1 MIKLGL
7 TLVSLLLASTSYGAH
22 HEETYRGMDLN
33 KRFGIQFEI
42 CTLREGKSMA
52 SVNRVN
58 AKIAGV
64 MTEINAK
71 GSVLRLTPFYS
82 HGTPSNPSAD
92 FLDMVVAPMDELGTI
107 WTDFLAADAGPKTY
121 SDFQSQ
127 AKCHNKLAF
136 GVPKLT
142 KVDEMMSTD
151 ERVITLNWCTPKEG
165 VSMAQ
170 MKAKHASWLA
180 ANKDSFK
187 AAAWSVLI
195 PRQGAGTAQGRFAH
209 MNVFTSLKQMFANE
223 EWIANS
229 GGNEGIS
236 DYYSSYA
243 DCDGDSSYTAEYI
256 YKPSN

>member
-7 TLVSLLLASTSYGAH
+7 TLVSLLLASVSYGAH

-92 FLDMVVAPMDELGTI
+92 FLDMVVAPMDELGVI
-107 WTDFLAADAGPKTY
+107 WTDFLAADGGSKAY

-223 EWIANS
+223 EWIANG

>member
-22 HEETYRGMDLN
+22 HEGTYRGMDLN